1 MMNPKEIMRFIEKNE
16 LGYVLG
22 NAVRSIILAKED
34 NNKKL
39 QHLKD
44 ARLFLNDEIKRLSK
58 KITKT

>member
-1 MMNPKEIMRFIEKNE
+1 MNPRDIMRFIEKNE

-34 NNKKL
+34 DSKRL

-44 ARLFLNDEIKRLSK
+44 ARLFLNDEIKRLGK
-58 KITKT
+58 RTKTK